1 MKYFKLTTGLGITL
15 LLSILIV
22 FMRIKFPE
30 ANLFEANFLRGING
44 MILCVIN
51 PILLLLW
58 SLFLKEKDGLYVY
71 AISMFSLRI
80 VTGLYMVGAV
90 LLFMVCIFPTVN
102 SDSFKAL
109 ITAFHFPTES
119 VINGI
124 SDIIVLIVIGL
135 IILSLTAI
143 SIFLF
148 VLLYIIPL
156 TGIVIELH
164 PLFIKKN
171 FSKNRI
177 RIVFWSIVL
186 FCFILILV
194 ISDSRTNLFTTTVG
208 IIAGVLLLIAQV
220 IGFIRGI
227 KFLSKKKG
235 KQEFVRL
242 PSQTEV
248 QLTGLAR
255 FTLFW
260 GTILAVFTSVL
271 YLISGKSDMDNDIF
285 TMPFLWATPLLIIW
299 CFSFLSKNKEQNT
312 STQNAKPPFN
322 NTENNTQEGKLL
334 INIKQ

>member
-58 SLFLKEKDGLYVY
+58 SLFLKEKDGSYVY

-80 VTGLYMVGAV
+80 VTGLYMVGAA

-109 ITAFHFPTES
+109 IIAFHFPTES

-135 IILSLTAI
+135 IILGLTVI
-143 SIFLF
+143 SIFLL

-156 TGIVIELH
+156 TGIVVELH

-186 FCFILILV
+186 FCFILIPV
-194 ISDSRTNLFTTTVG
+194 ISDSRTNLFTTIVG

-220 IGFIRGI
+220 ISFIRGI

-235 KQEFVRL
+235 KQEFVRI
-242 PSQTEV
+242 PSKAEA

-285 TMPFLWATPLLIIW
+285 TMPFLWATPLFIIW
-299 CFSFLSKNKEQNT
+299 CFSLLSKNKERDT
-312 STQNAKPPFN
+312 STQNATSPSN
-322 NTENNTQEGKLL
+322 NMKTKLEKKKT
-334 INIKQ
+334 ID